1 MLVQS
6 KSDAV
11 TTTTTSPQVTSGAF
25 HVDAPYKL
33 FLFSAISACTAELCT
48 TPIDCVKTR
57 LQLECQ
63 SKKYPSLW
71 STFRSIL
78 STGGFRA
85 LYAGAG
91 PAVARQA
98 SYGSLR
104 VGLYSP
110 IKRKLCGDDVTAA
123 APSFA
128 LKALA
133 GSLSGATASICCTP
147 LDVIKIRLQSGATVE
162 RNVARALVALFKS
175 EGISGAWRS
184 WAPTATRAAVVAAAE
199 LGAYDEFFS
208 AAVKLGAHPAS
219 PMMHVAVS
227 IAAGGCASLLASPAD
242 VIKTRVQNAPN
253 GKAFAALRTT
263 LATEGIFA
271 LWRGVGADFARR
283 APHCVIS
290 FSIIEQLRARFST

>member
-1 MLVQS
+1 MTLQS
-6 KSDAV
+6 TPVVAV
-11 TTTTTSPQVTSGAF
+11 TTSPSSTPVTGGAF

-63 SKKYPSLW
+63 SKKYPSLY

-110 IKRKLCGDDVTAA
+110 IKRKLCGDDSAT
-123 APSFA
+123 PSFA

-147 LDVIKIRLQSGATVE
+147 LDVIKIRLQSGVTVE
-162 RNVARALVALFKS
+162 RNVARALVDLFKA
-175 EGISGAWRS
+175 EGIAGAWRS

-219 PMMHVAVS
+219 PIMHVAVS

-253 GKAFAALRTT
+253 GKAFAALRAT

-290 FSIIEQLRARFST
+290 FSIIEQLRGRFST